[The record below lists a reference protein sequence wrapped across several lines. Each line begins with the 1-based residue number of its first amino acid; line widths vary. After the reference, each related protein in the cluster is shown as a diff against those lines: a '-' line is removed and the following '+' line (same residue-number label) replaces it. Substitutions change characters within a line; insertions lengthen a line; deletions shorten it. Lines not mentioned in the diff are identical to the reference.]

1 MNYKGN
7 AALHLRL
14 EGWRASF
21 VLVLLLLAFSA
32 LVGRAVFLQGWHAD
46 FLQHKGEERY
56 SRVIEL
62 TAYRGEVRD
71 RHGDPL
77 AISMPASSIWASRD
91 DADMNPAQ
99 LQQLSALLNMSKED
113 INRRIN
119 EGRGNFVYLKRQVP
133 QEIAQKVADIHV
145 PGLFEQKGFRR
156 SYPKGEMM
164 AHLLGFTDVE
174 DHGQEGAELTYQ
186 SILGGLNGARRVIK
200 DRAGSVIEDVEN
212 IREPRP
218 GHDVVLSV
226 DSRIQY
232 LAWRELHA
240 AITRN
245 KAKAG
250 AVMVIDPKTGE
261 VLALA
266 NYPDYNPNV
275 RENVTLPQLRNR
287 AVSDTYEPGST
298 LKPFTIAAALDAHK
312 ITPAT
317 VIQTGNGTMNIGPAV
332 IHDTHPGGALT
343 VSQVIQRSSN
353 VGAARIALS
362 LPPESMWNL
371 FTDVGFGQTPKMG
384 MPGEAGGRVR
394 PYRHWRP
401 IEQAT
406 MAYGH
411 GISVSLAQLARSYT
425 VFANDGN
432 VMPLTLLKQENP
444 VSGRRVI
451 SSQTASEVKDMLEL
465 VVKPEGTAPLAQ
477 VRGFRV
483 AGKTGTAH
491 KLDHGRY
498 SNRYVASFVGFAPAS
513 NPRLLIAVMI
523 DEPTTGDY
531 YGGLVAAPIFSSLMA
546 GALQVLGIQ
555 PDDPASENYAS
566 PPPTNAAAEET

>member
-1 MNYKGN
+1 MRYKAN
-7 AALHLRL
+7 AALNLRL

-21 VLVLLLLAFSA
+21 ILVLLLLAFMV
-32 LVGRAVFLQGWHAD
+32 LVGRAIFLQGMHAD

-56 SRVIEL
+56 SRVIEK

-71 RHGDPL
+71 RNGDPL
-77 AISMPASSIWASRD
+77 AISLPAVSVWASRE
-91 DADMNPAQ
+91 DAEMNPLQ
-99 LQQLSALLNMSKED
+99 LQQLSTLLEMPKEE
-113 INRRIN
+113 INHRVN

-133 QEIAQKVADIHV
+133 QDVAQKVTEIHI

-174 DHGQEGAELTYQ
+174 DHGQEGAELTFQ
-186 SILGGLNGARRVIK
+186 SVLGGVNGARRVIK

-250 AVMVIDPKTGE
+250 AVMVLDPRTGE

-266 NYPDYNPNV
+266 NYPDYNPNN
-275 RENVTLPQLRNR
+275 REHVTLTQLRNR
-287 AVSDTYEPGST
+287 AVADTYEPGST
-298 LKPFTIAAALDAHK
+298 LKPFTIAAALEANK
-312 ITPAT
+312 VSPGTI
-317 VIQTGNGTMNIGPAV
+317 IQTGNGTMNIGPAV

-362 LPPESMWNL
+362 LPPEAMWNL

-384 MPGEAGGRVR
+384 MTGEAGGRVR
-394 PYRHWRP
+394 PYRSWRP

-406 MAYGH
+406 MSYGH

-425 VFANDGN
+425 VFANEGN
-432 VMPLTLLKQENP
+432 VMPLTLLKQEEP

-451 SSQTASEVKDMLEL
+451 SAQTAAAVKDMLEL

-491 KLDHGRY
+491 KLDHGHY
-498 SNRYVASFVGFAPAS
+498 SNKYVASFVGFAPAS
-513 NPRLLIAVMI
+513 HPKLLIAVMI

-531 YGGLVAAPIFSSLMA
+531 YGGLVAAPVFSGLMA

-555 PDDPASENYAS
+555 PDDPASENYAV
-566 PPPTNAAAEET
+566 PPSANSAAEET

>member
-7 AALHLRL
+7 ASLNLRL

-21 VLVLLLLAFSA
+21 VLILLLAAFMV
-32 LVGRAVFLQGWHAD
+32 LVGRAVFLQGLHAD

-56 SRVIEL
+56 SRVIEQ
-62 TAYRGEVRD
+62 TAYRGEVLD
-71 RHGDPL
+71 RNGDPL
-77 AISMPASSIWASRD
+77 AISLPAVSVWASRD
-91 DADMNPAQ
+91 DADMNPGQ
-99 LQQLSALLNMSKED
+99 LQQLSTLLEMPKEE
-113 INRRIN
+113 INHRVN
-119 EGRGNFVYLKRQVP
+119 EGRGNFVYLKRQLS
-133 QEIAQKVADIHV
+133 QEVAQKVSEIHI

-174 DHGQEGAELTYQ
+174 DRGQEGAEVTFQ
-186 SILGGLNGARRVIK
+186 KELGGLNGARRVIK

-226 DSRIQY
+226 DSRVQY

-250 AVMVIDPKTGE
+250 AVMVLDPRTGE

-266 NYPDYNPNV
+266 NYPDYNPNA
-275 RENVTLPQLRNR
+275 RERVTLTQLRNR
-287 AVSDTYEPGST
+287 AVADTYEPGST
-298 LKPFTIAAALDAHK
+298 LKPFTIAAALEAHK
-312 ITPAT
+312 VTPAT
-317 VIQTGNGTMNIGPAV
+317 IIQTGNGTMNIGPAV
-332 IHDTHPGGALT
+332 VHDTHPGGALT

-362 LPPESMWNL
+362 LPPETMWNL

-394 PYRHWRP
+394 PYRSWRP

-406 MAYGH
+406 MSYGH

-425 VFANDGN
+425 IFANEGN
-432 VMPLTLLKQENP
+432 VMPLTLLKQDGP

-451 SSQTASEVKDMLEL
+451 SSQTASAVKDMLEL

-523 DEPTTGDY
+523 DEPSTGDY
-531 YGGLVAAPIFSSLMA
+531 YGGLVAAPVFSGLMA
-546 GALQVLGIQ
+546 GALHILGIQ

-566 PPPTNAAAEET
+566 PTSVNSAAEET

>member
-1 MNYKGN
+1 MNYRGN
-7 AALHLRL
+7 SALMLRL

-21 VLVLLLLAFSA
+21 ILVLLLGLFVA
-32 LVGRAVFLQGWHAD
+32 LVGRAVFLQGVHSD
-46 FLQHKGEERY
+46 FLQHKGDERY
-56 SRVIEL
+56 SRVISQA
-62 TAYRGEVRD
+62 AYRGEVKD
-71 RHGDPL
+71 RNGDPL
-77 AISMPASSIWASRD
+77 AISLPAVSVWASRD
-91 DADMNPAQ
+91 DAEMNPGQ
-99 LQQLSALLNMSKED
+99 LQQLATLLNMPADEIS
-113 INRRIN
+113 RRVN
-119 EGRGNFVYLKRQVP
+119 EGRGNFVYLKHQVP
-133 QEIAQKVADIHV
+133 QEVAQKVADIHI

-164 AHLLGFTDVE
+164 AHLLGYTDF
-174 DHGQEGAELTYQ
+174 DDRGQDGAELTYQ
-186 SILGGLNGARRVIK
+186 RVLGGMNGARRVIK

-218 GHDVVLSV
+218 GQDVVLSV
-226 DSRIQY
+226 DSRLQY

-240 AITRN
+240 AITKN

-250 AVMVIDPKTGE
+250 AVMVLDPRTGE

-266 NYPDYNPNV
+266 NYPDYNPNA
-275 RENVTLPQLRNR
+275 REHVSLMQLRNR
-287 AVSDTYEPGST
+287 AIADTYEPGST
-298 LKPFTIAAALDAHK
+298 LKPFTIAAALEAHK

-317 VIQTGNGTMNIGPAV
+317 IIQTGNGTMNIGPAV

-353 VGAARIALS
+353 VGAARIALGLS
-362 LPPESMWNL
+362 PEAMWNI

-384 MPGEAGGRVR
+384 LPGEAGGRVR
-394 PYRHWRP
+394 PYRNWRP

-406 MAYGH
+406 MSYGH

-432 VMPLTLLKQENP
+432 VMPLTLLKQTGP

-451 SSQTASEVKDMLEL
+451 SSRTASEVKDMLEL

-523 DEPTTGDY
+523 DEPSTGDY
-531 YGGLVAAPIFSSLMA
+531 YGGLVAAPVFSALMS
-546 GALQVLGIQ
+546 GALQILGVQ
-555 PDDPASENYAS
+555 PDDPASENYAVPAS
-566 PPPTNAAAEET
+566 GSAAAEET